1 MKNIFFAVL
10 LLMCGSIS
18 AQEIVWETLFSD
30 AAQVSKNWTFY
41 DRNENGNG
49 WKIGK
54 NWYQEQQADGTLKT
68 KEGTETVLRY
78 SLTDINDSGY
88 PYGYYDE
95 DWAITKEIDL
105 TGASGKI
112 QLVVLWRPVKKTG
125 GRTVFI
131 RESSDLDGFVQM
143 EDQYDLGQ
151 IFVPYGFFTNSETV
165 IPQDPNQFAES
176 IIDISEFAGKK
187 IYIGLISANRDW
199 ESGNVNTPINISEMS
214 IYADSFMATTEVKA
228 GKSLTKVMQN
238 PVGNALMLHLNPAM
252 AEAKTAVQVYNV
264 AGQQVLNVKYNREI
278 AAAQLAPGMYLARVS
293 DGTHTETV
301 KFIKK

>member
-10 LLMCGSIS
+10 LLVCGSIS

-30 AAQVSKNWTFY
+30 AAQVSKNWNFY
-41 DRNENGNG
+41 DRNNNGNG
-49 WKIGK
+49 WIIGK
-54 NWYQEQQADGTLKT
+54 NWYQEQQADGTRKT

-78 SLTDINDSGY
+78 SLTDINGQYST
-88 PYGYYDE
+88 GYYDE

-105 TGASGKI
+105 TSASGKI
-112 QLVVLWRPVKKTG
+112 QLVVLWKPVEKTG
-125 GRTVFI
+125 RRTVFI

-143 EDQYDLGQ
+143 EDQHDLGQ
-151 IFVPYGFFTNSETV
+151 IFVPYGFGTDSETV

-199 ESGNVNTPINISEMS
+199 ESGNVNTPINISEIS
-214 IYADSFMATTEVKA
+214 IYAEKVLATNEVKA
-228 GKSLTKVMQN
+228 GKSLTKVAQN
-238 PVGNALMLHLNPAM
+238 PVGNSLMLQLNPAM
-252 AEAKTAVQVYNV
+252 AAAKTAVQVYST
-264 AGQQVLNVKYNREI
+264 AGQQVLNAKYAKELNVS
-278 AAAQLAPGMYLARVS
+278 ALAPGMYLARVS
-293 DGTHTETV
+293 DGTLTETV

>member
-1 MKNIFFAVL
+1 MKKIFFAVL
-10 LLMCGSIS
+10 LLVCGSIS

-30 AAQVSKNWTFY
+30 AAQVDNNWTFY
-41 DRNENGNG
+41 DRNNNGNG
-49 WKIGK
+49 WVKGK
-54 NWYQEQQADGTLKT
+54 NWYREQKPDGTFEI

-78 SLTDINDSGY
+78 SLSDINGQFST
-88 PYGYYDE
+88 GYYDE

-112 QLVVLWRPVKKTG
+112 QLVVLWRPVEKTG

-131 RESSDLDGFVQM
+131 RESSDLDSFVQM
-143 EDQYDLGQ
+143 EDQFDLGQ
-151 IFVPYGFFTNSETV
+151 IFVPYNFWTNGKTV

-176 IIDISEFAGKK
+176 IIDVSAFAGKK

-199 ESGNVNTPINISEMS
+199 DSGNVNTPINISEMS
-214 IYADSFMATTEVKA
+214 IYAEKVLATNEVKA

-238 PVGNALMLHLNPAM
+238 PVAGALMLQLNPAM
-252 AEAKTAVQVYNV
+252 AAAKTAVQVYSA
-264 AGQQVLNVKYNREI
+264 AGQQVLNAKYSREI
-278 AAAQLAPGMYLARVS
+278 SVAQLAPGMYIARVS

>member
-1 MKNIFFAVL
+1 M
-10 LLMCGSIS
+10 
-18 AQEIVWETLFSD
+18 FSD

-41 DRNENGNG
+41 DRNNNGNG
-49 WKIGK
+49 WIIGK
-54 NWYQEQQADGTLKT
+54 NWNSEQKPDGTFEI

-78 SLTDINDSGY
+78 SLSDINGQYST
-88 PYGYYDE
+88 GYYDE

-112 QLVVLWRPVKKTG
+112 QLVVLWRPVDKIG

-143 EDQYDLGQ
+143 EDQADLGE
-151 IFVPYGFFTNSETV
+151 IYIPYSFSIYGSTV
-165 IPQDPNQFAES
+165 LPQDYNQFAES

-199 ESGNVNTPINISEMS
+199 ESGAVNNPINISEMV
-214 IYADSFMATTEVKA
+214 IYAEKVLATNEVKA

-238 PVGNALMLHLNPAM
+238 PVGNSLMLHLNPAM
-252 AEAKTAVQVYNV
+252 GAAKTAVQVYSA
-264 AGQQVLNVKYNREI
+264 AGQQVLNAKYNREI
-278 AAAQLAPGMYLARVS
+278 SVAQLAPGMYIARVS
-293 DGTHTETV
+293 DGTLTETV